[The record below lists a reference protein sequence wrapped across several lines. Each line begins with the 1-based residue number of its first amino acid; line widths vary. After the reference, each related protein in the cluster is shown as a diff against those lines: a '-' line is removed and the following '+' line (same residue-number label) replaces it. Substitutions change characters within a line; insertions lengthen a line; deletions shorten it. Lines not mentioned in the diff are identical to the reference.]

1 MVLERNNLAH
11 AYGRAGERFGL
22 EKDGRRSCRNV
33 DPPVGAAACDHP
45 EKGAEMKVRVY
56 HNGDDVFIAW
66 KPDGFIDGCRGFGL
80 LRRRNGIEEVVST
93 WVGFEGEKVADGT
106 RRAST
111 NWPIQKYQ
119 WTDYMAQPG
128 DELAYRVLPMVGPDK
143 DNLHP
148 DPATASAWTEPVTL
162 SHEVSPGVSVLF
174 NRGVVASQWVSR
186 RLGVTGH
193 DLQNQYLDRII
204 ATPGDKLRE
213 YLAGPLGDRLFS
225 LLAETSKA
233 GRDVYAALYELD
245 DPQLMDA
252 LLAIGSQAHVVLAN
266 GSVEKKGEDQNATAR
281 AALVAGK
288 VDVHDR
294 MISPRALGHN
304 KFLVICDDDGSPRW
318 VWTGSQ
324 NWTMTG
330 LCTQANNSV
339 LIDDPHLASQYRA
352 QWDLLREAADTTPAS
367 LKQANTAPRDQQ
379 VGKAGVRLWF
389 TPTIEHADL
398 VDCRKI
404 IAGAQQAVLFL
415 MFNPGPRDS
424 LLNAILDLARAPHTG
439 SRLYFRGVLNQDPST
454 KPNPVGLFDQ
464 QNREYADYDV
474 VLPAAIDKATAFFR
488 AELKKLDRAFAMVHS
503 KVIVVDP
510 FGDRPTV
517 MTGSHNLGPKA
528 SGTNDENLLV
538 IRDAPGV
545 AGAYATNIMSVYNQ
559 YRWRFRR
566 QLQPVAQQ
574 WKGLVDRDD
583 WQNWY
588 LKAGS
593 AALREVDFW
602 VGA

>member
-1 MVLERNNLAH
+1 
-11 AYGRAGERFGL
+11 
-22 EKDGRRSCRNV
+22 
-33 DPPVGAAACDHP
+33 
-45 EKGAEMKVRVY
+45 MKVRVY

-66 KPDGFIDGCRGFGL
+66 KPDGIIPDCRGFGL
-80 LRRRNGIEEVVST
+80 LRRRNGVEEVVST
-93 WVGFEGEKVADGT
+93 WVGFEGDQATEGE

-119 WTDYMAQPG
+119 WTDYMAEPG

-143 DNLHP
+143 ANLHP
-148 DPATASAWTEPVTL
+148 DPAAASDWTETIVL
-162 SHEVSPGVSVLF
+162 SHAVSPGVEVLF
-174 NRGVVASQWVSR
+174 NRGIVASQWVAR

-193 DLQNQYLDRII
+193 DLQNQYLDKII
-204 ATPGDKLRE
+204 ATPGDDLRE
-213 YLAGPLGDRLFS
+213 YLAGPLGDRLFA
-225 LLAETSKA
+225 LLAEATKQK
-233 GRDVYAALYELD
+233 RQVWAALYELD
-245 DPQLMDA
+245 DPQLMTA
-252 LLAIGSQAHVVLAN
+252 LLTLGEQAHVVLAN
-266 GSVEKKGEDQNATAR
+266 GSVEKKGEDQNAAAR
-281 AALVAGK
+281 AALAGK
-288 VDVHDR
+288 VDLYDR
-294 MISPRALGHN
+294 MSSPRALGHN

-339 LIDDPHLASQYRA
+339 LIDDPRLAAEYRA
-352 QWDLLREAADTTPAS
+352 QWDLLREAGAASPAT
-367 LKQANTAPRDQQ
+367 LKQSNTVPRDQQ

-424 LLNAILDLARAPHTG
+424 LLNAILDLARGPHTG
-439 SRLYFRGVLNQDPST
+439 NRLYFRGVLNQDPST

-464 QNREYADYDV
+464 RNREFADYDV
-474 VLPAAIDKATAFFR
+474 VLPAAIDEPTEFFR

-510 FGDRPTV
+510 FGDRPAV
-517 MTGSHNLGPKA
+517 LTGSHNLGPKA

-566 QLQPVAQQ
+566 QIQPVSKR
-574 WKGLVDRDD
+574 WKGLVDRDT
-583 WQNWY
+583 WQNGY
-588 LKAGS
+588 LKEGS
-593 AALREVDFW
+593 AALREINFW
-602 VGA
+602 VGE